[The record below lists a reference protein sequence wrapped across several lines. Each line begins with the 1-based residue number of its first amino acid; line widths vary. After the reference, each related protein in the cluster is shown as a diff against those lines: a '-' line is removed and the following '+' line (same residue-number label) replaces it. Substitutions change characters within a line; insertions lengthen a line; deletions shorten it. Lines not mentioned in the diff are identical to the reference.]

1 MTKSLEQRLYDGNR
15 AKEVLENE
23 VFQQVWADIEQE
35 VIESWTNSPVRDQE
49 GREKL
54 WQYLTLLKKVQ
65 ARITT
70 TMETGKLAQMELQ
83 HKQSLYDKAKAG
95 LSSMSGFGT

>member
-1 MTKSLEQRLYDGNR
+1 MAKSLEQRLYDGNR

-95 LSSMSGFGT
+95 LSSMNVFGT

>member
-95 LSSMSGFGT
+95 LSSMNVFGT